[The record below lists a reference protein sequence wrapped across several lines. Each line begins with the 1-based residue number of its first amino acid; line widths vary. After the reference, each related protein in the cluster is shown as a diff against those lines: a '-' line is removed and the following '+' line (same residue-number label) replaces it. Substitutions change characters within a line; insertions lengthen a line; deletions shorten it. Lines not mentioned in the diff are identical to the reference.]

1 MADDGPQ
8 PAAQAQITGLLQAWQ
23 VGTPGALE
31 QLTPLVYAEL
41 HRIAAR
47 ALSRERADH
56 TLQSTALVNEAFLKL
71 VDQTRVEW
79 QNRAHFF
86 GLAAQLMRRVLVDH
100 ARRHKRAKRGAGL
113 ATVSLD
119 VAGDVADARS
129 LEPVD
134 ALDLDRALQKLEA
147 LDPGQARIVELR
159 FFGGLT
165 IEETAKVVEASP
177 MTVKREWAV
186 ARAWLYRELVQS
198 PDG

>member
-1 MADDGPQ
+1 MADDEQQ
-8 PAAQAQITGLLQAWQ
+8 PAAQAEITGLLQAWQ
-23 VGTPGALE
+23 VGTPGALD

-41 HRIAAR
+41 HRIAVR
-47 ALSRERADH
+47 ALSRERGDH

-100 ARRHKRAKRGAGL
+100 ARRHKRAKRGGGH
-113 ATVSLD
+113 ATVSLE
-119 VAGDVADARS
+119 VAGDVADARGI
-129 LEPVD
+129 EQVD
-134 ALDLDRALQKLEA
+134 ALDLDLALQKLEA